1 MTVEVRPIST
11 ADHLQWIAKQPWVS
25 FLQIPQWAALKPGW
39 RHESLGWFMAGELIG
54 AGLVRYRPVPRYP
67 RRSLAYLPE
76 GPCLPW
82 EQLSENTGEL
92 LAPLITH
99 CGAQGAF
106 LVKIGPGIAQRRW
119 QAETI
124 KEGLK
129 RAAESPTGDLH
140 RLTDLPA
147 DWQSTSAPAVVE
159 ELRTAGWR
167 SDGSSGRFGDYQ
179 PRLVFQVP
187 LRDRTCDDL
196 LAGFNQQWRRNIRKA
211 EQVGVRISWGGAA
224 DLESFHHI
232 YCETAKR
239 DGFTPRGIGYFQ
251 ALWESLGGSVTGGSV
266 NGGPVDGRAVAAA
279 RLACA
284 EVPGTEGSFH
294 LGAAAL
300 AIQVGQRVWYSYGAS
315 TTADRDARPSNA
327 AQWAQMQAAMK
338 LGADV
343 YDMRGIVDTVDSRHD
358 QVGLIQF
365 KVGTGGFA
373 QESIGEWDYVIRPM
387 WARAFRTYES
397 RM

>member
-11 ADHLQWIAKQPWVS
+11 ADHLHWIAKQHWVS

-39 RHESLGWFMAGELIG
+39 RHESLGWFESGRLIG
-54 AGLVRYRPVPRYP
+54 AGLVRYRPVPRFP
-67 RRSLAYLPE
+67 KRSLAYLPE

-82 EQLSENTGEL
+82 EQSSTSVHEL
-92 LAPLITH
+92 LTPLVTH
-99 CGAQGAF
+99 CAAQGAF

-129 RAAESPTGDLH
+129 RAAESPTGDLQ
-140 RLTDLPA
+140 RLTDLPC

-159 ELRTAGWR
+159 ALRAAGWR
-167 SDGSSGRFGDYQ
+167 SDNSSGRFGDYQ

-187 LRDRTCDDL
+187 LRDRSTEDL

-211 EQVGVRISWGGAA
+211 AQLGVCVRWGGAS
-224 DLESFHHI
+224 DLESFHQI

-239 DGFTPRGIGYFQ
+239 DGFTPRGIAYFQ
-251 ALWESLGGSVTGGSV
+251 ALWDSLGSQVGAEGVPT
-266 NGGPVDGRAVAAA
+266 A

-284 EVPGTEGSFH
+284 EVPDRDGRFH

-327 AQWAQMQAAMK
+327 AQWTQIQQAVS

-365 KVGTGGFA
+365 KVGTGGYA

-387 WARAFRTYES
+387 WARAFRAYES